1 MRAAKTFK
9 TFAIAAACL
18 AGLASGGAFAQFA
31 GGPTNHATTVKNL
44 LENGRDDQLVVLE
57 GYIVD
62 QVRRKDYTFK
72 DETGTITVEIKDRVF
87 AGQRVD
93 PKTKVRLEGEF
104 EKEFAEPFF
113 SEGVPP
119 GKTGAPVPWIPQRA
133 FSGTVFFQ
141 GEFFVL

>member
-57 GYIVD
+57 GYVVD

-72 DETGTITVEIKDRVF
+72 DETGTIRVEIKDRVF

-104 EKEFAEPFF
+104 EKEFAEPD
-113 SEGVPP
+113 
-119 GKTGAPVPWIPQRA
+119 
-133 FSGTVFFQ
+133 TVD
-141 GEFFVL
+141 VHRLTVIR